1 MAAGVSILQACGS
14 SPCPIVTC
22 FRTNPCAFLS
32 FLLKVPSGKK
42 KPTSL
47 EACFRFAC
55 LHMTLYLSWLSPNAC
70 KHDVE
75 IEGMPMDFSLER
87 PPSCFKLGQN
97 AKAKILLKWFSQ
109 HGDRRERQKRRP
121 CADPGQAG
129 VSAIRNAGS
138 HQRLHAVGKGREQVS
153 LHALISDFWPSEP
166 VLSHVSFYSIPSKLL
181 CQLCN
186 SDLHLLAVRS
196 DYMNTYWLIIVWKSA
211 HLTCNPVFTL
221 YSEVQ
226 NHLGVCLSYS
236 FHVC

>member
-1 MAAGVSILQACGS
+1 MATGVSILQACGC
-14 SPCPIVTC
+14 SPCPIVPC

-32 FLLKVPSGKK
+32 FPLKVPSGKK
-42 KPTSL
+42 NPTSL

-55 LHMTLYLSWLSPNAC
+55 LHMTLYLSLLSPNAC

-75 IEGMPMDFSLER
+75 IEGVHTDFSLEL

-97 AKAKILLKWFSQ
+97 AKAKILLRWFSQ

-129 VSAIRNAGS
+129 SSAVQEHRKPTETT
-138 HQRLHAVGKGREQVS
+138 VGKGREQVS
-153 LHALISDFWPSEP
+153 LHALISDFWPSES
-166 VLSHVSFYSIPSKLL
+166 VLSHASFYSIPRNLL
-181 CQLCN
+181 CLLCN

-196 DYMNTYWLIIVWKSA
+196 EYMNTYWRIIVWKSA

-226 NHLGVCLSYS
+226 NHIDVCLSYS
-236 FHVC
+236 FHVY